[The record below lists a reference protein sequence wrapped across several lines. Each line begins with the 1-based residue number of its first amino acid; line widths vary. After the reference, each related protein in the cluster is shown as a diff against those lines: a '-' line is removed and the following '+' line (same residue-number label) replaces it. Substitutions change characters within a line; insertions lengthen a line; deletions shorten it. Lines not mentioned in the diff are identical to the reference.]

1 MKKVVQIFILF
12 FSLNLTSQSSLTT
25 LSLNEFQQLS
35 KKERQKLLEDFL
47 PIDNDTIFFK
57 EKFQA
62 FRNVLK
68 DKNEYQ
74 NEAILL
80 FRKNMIRLLL
90 HMDKNEVIA
99 LLQEGHKIS
108 EKHHLIREKLVFE
121 HYLEFEKYDSNKK
134 HPEQL
139 YKHLLMEYDVMK
151 KQGFSTWKP
160 YKVDRLLYHS
170 GRFFHSLNDIDNSLH
185 ALKEAEKYIDPQK
198 ELRVYIGVLNLIQ
211 SIFQERNDNV
221 NGIKYAQKILFEVS
235 QNESEGQK
243 YCNLWKGLSSID
255 ISSMMLNQGKMV
267 EAEKY
272 AVDGYAFIKNQNE
285 TEMYMLEAEFN
296 ALMILL
302 DVELKLKKYNDV
314 EMHLNRS
321 NTIFNIIN
329 QNPDNYFKKIDL
341 YKYNSR
347 WAEFKGDF
355 RQAINYMNLLLP
367 IQDSLERKNDSKKFA
382 LIQQNHNLET
392 IRQQLNL
399 VEKEKK
405 IQNLWKNIAFLLL
418 LLSSAIGYIVYII
431 TRRKRLNTQMKLD
444 HARKEL
450 DMVIHNFHEKSK
462 LVDTLSKQVELM
474 DNENEKVNYLEKLTN
489 STILTDDDW
498 SDFKLTFEKV
508 YPSFIEDMKSAYPD
522 ITTSELR
529 FLVLEKLGLS
539 IQEMANMLGVNKNTI
554 HQTRY
559 RFKKKLEQE
568 D

>member
-1 MKKVVQIFILF
+1 MLT
-12 FSLNLTSQSSLTT
+12 LNLTSQSTFTATSLQ
-25 LSLNEFQQLS
+25 EFQSLS
-35 KKERQKLLEDFL
+35 KKERQKLLEEFL
-47 PIDNDTIFFK
+47 PEDKDTLFFR
-57 EKFQA
+57 EKFELY
-62 FRNVLK
+62 RNVLK
-68 DKNEYQ
+68 ENNESQ

-80 FRKNMIRLLL
+80 YRKNMARHAL
-90 HMDKNEVIA
+90 HLNKKEIHA
-99 LLQEGHKIS
+99 LLQQGYDLAVKN
-108 EKHHLIREKLVFE
+108 HLIREKLVFE
-121 HYLEFEKYDSNKK
+121 HYLEFEKYDSNKNQ
-134 HPEQL
+134 PEQL
-139 YKHLLMEYDVMK
+139 CKHLLMEYDVMK
-151 KQGFSTWKP
+151 KHGFSIWKP

-170 GRFFHSLNDIDNSLH
+170 GRFFHSLNDFDNALLS
-185 ALKEAEKYIDPQK
+185 LKEAEKYINPK
-198 ELRVYIGVLNLIQ
+198 SELIVYIGVLNLIQ
-211 SIFQERNDNV
+211 SIYQERNDNV
-221 NGIKYAQKILFEVS
+221 NGLQYAQKILATVS
-235 QNESEGQK
+235 QNESEGKK
-243 YCNLWKGLSSID
+243 YTNLWKGLSSID
-255 ISSMMLNQGKMV
+255 ISAMLVNQGKMT

-272 AVDGYAFIKNQNE
+272 AVGGYTLIKDQNE
-285 TEMYMLEAEFN
+285 NELTWLEAEFN
-296 ALMILL
+296 ALMVLL
-302 DVELKLKKYNDV
+302 DVEFKLKKYNDV

-347 WAEFKGDF
+347 WAEFKGNYK
-355 RQAINYMNLLLP
+355 QAINYINLILP

-418 LLSSAIGYIVYII
+418 LLSSAIGYIVYIF
-431 TRRKRLNTQMKLD
+431 TKRKRINTQMKLD

-450 DMVIHNFHEKSK
+450 DMVIQNFHEKSK

-474 DNENEKVNYLEKLTN
+474 DNENEKVTYLEKLTN

-508 YPSFIEDMKSAYPD
+508 YPSFIEDMKTTYPD

-529 FLVLEKLGLS
+529 FLVMEKLGLS

-559 RFKKKLEQE
+559 RFKKKMEQE